1 MDKLGRHL
9 YRVGTFSLNETERVL
24 LGDGKVI
31 CRIARQSTFHAD
43 SDWCHAMLPKLW
55 AGLRRASC
63 SSTLRN
69 ESSEDAHDVG
79 SLQRFV
85 RQIVHVHRARHDR
98 KDYPASL

>member
-43 SDWCHAMLPKLW
+43 SDWCHATKAL
-55 AGLRRASC
+55 GRASPC
-63 SSTLRN
+63 KLFFN
-69 ESSEDAHDVG
+69 PSE
-79 SLQRFV
+79 
-85 RQIVHVHRARHDR
+85 
-98 KDYPASL
+98 